1 MTPHNVPHDVDEWMV
16 VISKSLKAQGVII
29 YRDGATLGYKDSTA
43 PLTFYKHILCA
54 ET

>member
-1 MTPHNVPHDVDEWMV
+1 MV
-16 VISKSLKAQGVII
+16 VISKSLRAQGVMIN
-29 YRDGATLGYKDSTA
+29 RGGATLEYKRAIA